1 MPTLTSIELK
11 HIIDSEIDG
20 KTIKSS
26 HIHHQG
32 DFLMNVDVYSNKLSF
47 HWPASIDITNF
58 TRYIDLF
65 YNEGRL
71 LEKLKATAGHF
82 VAFTHTQ
89 TNEITKK
96 ELRAVPVALMDS
108 VKSSMAPVIEVRYV
122 NFGMF
127 NSGECRF
134 WAELNS
140 IDGPG
145 RKVGI
150 ATDLEVSELIAYF
163 YLRTIASSATLQEI
177 LTPVISNLFLKE
189 QRGKYAMP

>member
-1 MPTLTSIELK
+1 MPTLASIELK
-11 HIIDSEIDG
+11 HITDLEIEG
-20 KTIKSS
+20 KTIRSF
-26 HIHHQG
+26 HLHHQG

-47 HWPASIDITNF
+47 HWPASIDISNF

-71 LEKLKATAGHF
+71 LGKLKATEGHF

-89 TNEITKK
+89 TDEIIKK
-96 ELRAVPVALMDS
+96 ELRAVPGALMDS
-108 VKSSMAPVIEVRYV
+108 VKSSMAPAIELRYV

-150 ATDLEVSELIAYF
+150 ATDLELSELIAYF
-163 YLRTIASSATLQEI
+163 YLRTITSSATLQEI
-177 LTPVISNLFLKE
+177 LTPAISTLFLQE
-189 QRGKYAMP
+189 QRGTYEMP

>member
-11 HIIDSEIDG
+11 HIINLEIDG
-20 KTIKSS
+20 KTIRSFL
-26 HIHHQG
+26 IHHQG

-71 LEKLKATAGHF
+71 LGKLKAIEGHF
-82 VAFTHTQ
+82 VAFTHTH
-89 TNEITKK
+89 TDEITKK
-96 ELRAVPVALMDS
+96 ELRAVPGALMDS
-108 VKSSMAPVIEVRYV
+108 VKSSMAPAIAVRYV

-134 WAELNS
+134 WAELDS

-150 ATDLEVSELIAYF
+150 ATDLELGELIAYF
-163 YLRTIASSATLQEI
+163 YQRTISSSATLQES

-189 QRGKYAMP
+189 QRGTYEMP